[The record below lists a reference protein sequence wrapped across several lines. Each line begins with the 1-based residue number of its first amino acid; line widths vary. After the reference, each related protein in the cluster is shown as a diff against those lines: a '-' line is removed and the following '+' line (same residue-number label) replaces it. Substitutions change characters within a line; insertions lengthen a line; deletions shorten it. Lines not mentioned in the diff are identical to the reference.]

1 MRYNILDLNNPYK
14 LLYLRIRDMIF
25 ISIFKGKVQREVP
38 LQELIYVLDIFHYD
52 INIVLYL
59 CIDYLVDNLDAI

>member
-1 MRYNILDLNNPYK
+1 
-14 LLYLRIRDMIF
+14 MIF

-59 CIDYLVDNLDAI
+59 CIDYFVDNLDAI